1 MTTSAIQP
9 IPQQSS
15 LSDYVQQMLSTG
27 IISGELAPGELLT
40 VPTLA
45 GKFGVSATPV
55 REAMLGLARRG
66 FVESVRNKGFRVTSV
81 SDEELSHI
89 VQVRLWL
96 EPPAMYELAADF
108 PEARAA
114 ELRSLADE
122 IVAGAAGGDLAA
134 YLQSDHAF
142 HMALTRLL
150 GNHTLA
156 EMVADLRSRTRLVGL
171 ASMIKTQRLQDSA
184 AEHVELLD
192 FLAAG
197 DQEGARDLMAKH
209 IHHTLGWW
217 SGKPEDA
224 VE

>member
-1 MTTSAIQP
+1 MSTSAIQP

-15 LSDYVQQMLSTG
+15 LRDYVQQMLSTG

-66 FVESVRNKGFRVTSV
+66 FVEPVRNKGFRVTSV
-81 SDEELSHI
+81 SEEELSQI
-89 VQVRLWL
+89 AQVRLWL
-96 EPPAMYELAADF
+96 EPPAMFELAARF
-108 PEARAA
+108 PSERAGD
-114 ELRSLADE
+114 LRALADE

-150 GNHTLA
+150 GNRHLA
-156 EMVADLRSRTRLVGL
+156 EVVADLRSRTRLVGL
-171 ASMIKTQRLQDSA
+171 ASMVKTQKLQDSA

-192 FLAAG
+192 RLAAG
-197 DQEGARDLMAKH
+197 DQVGARDLMAKH

-224 VE
+224 A